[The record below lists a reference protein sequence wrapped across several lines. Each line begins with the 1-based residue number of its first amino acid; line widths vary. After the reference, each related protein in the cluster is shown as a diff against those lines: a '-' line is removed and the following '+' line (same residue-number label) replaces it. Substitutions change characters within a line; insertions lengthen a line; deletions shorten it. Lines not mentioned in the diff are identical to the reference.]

1 MEDKEQIGSVRTP
14 SITLDRTP
22 DGRRV
27 YAVDG
32 RRYAEV
38 PLGPEDAYRFLAEL
52 RLEMTGVEFRA
63 FVERH
68 RPSLSAAVLWR
79 LGLGPVPLAPEAPD
93 RVERARGELSR
104 LLRAA
109 GAPTASL
116 QGDGE

>member
-1 MEDKEQIGSVRTP
+1 MDDSERIGSVWTP

-27 YAVDG
+27 YVVGG

-52 RLEMTGVEFRA
+52 RLEMTGAEFRA

-79 LGLGPVPLAPEAPD
+79 LGLGPTPLAPEGPD
-93 RVERARGELSR
+93 RVERARAQLGR

-109 GAPTASL
+109 
-116 QGDGE
+116 

>member
-1 MEDKEQIGSVRTP
+1 MGDKEQIGSVRTP

-27 YAVDG
+27 YVVDG

-52 RLEMTGVEFRA
+52 RLEMTGADFRA

-68 RPSLSAAVLWR
+68 RPSLSASVVLR
-79 LGLGPVPLAPEAPD
+79 LGLWPVQLAPDADE
-93 RVERARGELSR
+93 RVVCAREVSSR
-104 LLRAA
+104 
-109 GAPTASL
+109 
-116 QGDGE
+116 

>member
-1 MEDKEQIGSVRTP
+1 
-14 SITLDRTP
+14 
-22 DGRRV
+22 V

-109 GAPTASL
+109 
-116 QGDGE
+116 